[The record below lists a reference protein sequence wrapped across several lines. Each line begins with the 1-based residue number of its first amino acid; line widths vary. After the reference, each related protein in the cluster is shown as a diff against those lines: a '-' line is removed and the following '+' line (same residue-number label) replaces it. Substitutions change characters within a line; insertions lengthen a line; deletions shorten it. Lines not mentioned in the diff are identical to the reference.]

1 MVAPRSIDRA
11 EVQRLRNMGFTPT
24 AIARRMGH
32 SFDAVRKVVRAAER
46 VSPANEPPPPPPPPR
61 HTYATVEAMVA
72 QGIPRREAMRQFHRR
87 RA

>member
-1 MVAPRSIDRA
+1 MVAPRSIDRI
-11 EVQRLRNMGFTPT
+11 EVQRLRSQGYTPT

-46 VSPANEPPPPPPPPR
+46 VSPANEPPPQPPPR

-72 QGIPRREAMRQFHRR
+72 QGIPRREATRLFHKGRV
-87 RA
+87 